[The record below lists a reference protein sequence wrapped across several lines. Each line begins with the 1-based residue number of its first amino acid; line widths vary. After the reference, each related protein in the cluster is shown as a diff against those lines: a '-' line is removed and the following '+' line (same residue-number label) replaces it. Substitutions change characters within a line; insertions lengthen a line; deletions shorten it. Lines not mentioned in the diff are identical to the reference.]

1 VTAPVPDRL
10 RVRFTKLDKVRFLG
24 HRDLARVWER
34 TTRRAGLDVAYSEGF
49 SPRPRLS
56 FGLALSTGYESLGE
70 YLDIDLW
77 TVPTDLAALPGRLS
91 ALLPEGIDVSA
102 VCLVERSEPSLQQA
116 VTSCSWQIDVSG
128 SALDNSAPDVSAVDH
143 LTEVVARALAAPQL
157 VHERER
163 KGQVVVDDLRPQILA
178 LVVEGPIDGSSMVRL
193 TAELGTQPRTLR
205 PAELLAA
212 LDPPI
217 TEGRV
222 RRTHQWMTRDGARR
236 EVLPAGATHALHAG
250 ERAS

>member
-10 RVRFTKLDKVRFLG
+10 RVRFTKLGKVRFLG

-77 TVPTDLAALPGRLS
+77 TVPADLAALPGRLS
-91 ALLPEGIDVSA
+91 SLLPEGIDVSA
-102 VCLVERSEPSLQQA
+102 ACLVERSEPSLQQA
-116 VTSCSWQIDVSG
+116 VTSCSWQIDVS
-128 SALDNSAPDVSAVDH
+128 DRAPDDLA
-143 LTEVVARALAAPQL
+143 EVVARALAAPQL

-178 LVVEGPIDGSSMVRL
+178 LVVEGLIDGSSTVRL

-212 LDPPI
+212 LDPPV

>member
-1 VTAPVPDRL
+1 MTAPVPDRL
-10 RVRFTKLDKVRFLG
+10 RVRFTKLGKVRFLG

-34 TTRRAGLDVAYSEGF
+34 TTRRAELDVAYSEGF

-56 FGLALSTGYESLGE
+56 FGLALSTGYESIGE

-77 TVPTDLAALPGRLS
+77 TMPADLAALPGRLT
-91 ALLPEGIDVSA
+91 ALLPEGIGVTAVSP
-102 VCLVERSEPSLQQA
+102 VDRHEPSLQQA
-116 VTSCSWQIDVSG
+116 VTSCSWQIDV
-128 SALDNSAPDVSAVDH
+128 ADHTPDDLA
-143 LTEVVARALAAPQL
+143 EVVARALAASEI

-178 LVVEGPIDGSSMVRL
+178 LAVEGPVETGVRL
-193 TAELGTQPRTLR
+193 VAELGTQPRTLR

-217 TEGRV
+217 VEGRV

-236 EVLPAGATHALHAG
+236 EILPAGATDALHVG

>member
-1 VTAPVPDRL
+1 MTAPVPDRL
-10 RVRFTKLDKVRFLG
+10 RVRFTKLGKVRFLG

-77 TVPTDLAALPGRLS
+77 TVPSDLAALPGRLS

-128 SALDNSAPDVSAVDH
+128 SAVDH

-178 LVVEGPIDGSSMVRL
+178 LVVEGPIDGSSTVRL

-212 LDPPI
+212 LDPPV

>member
-1 VTAPVPDRL
+1 MTAPVPDRL
-10 RVRFTKLDKVRFLG
+10 RVRFTKLGKVRFLG

-56 FGLALSTGYESLGE
+56 FGLALSTGYESIGE

-77 TVPTDLAALPGRLS
+77 TVPDDLAALPGRLS
-91 ALLPEGIDVSA
+91 VLLPEGIDVTDA
-102 VCLVERSEPSLQQA
+102 CLVDRSEPSLQQA
-116 VTSCSWQIDVSG
+116 VTSCSWQIDVF
-128 SALDNSAPDVSAVDH
+128 DRAPDDLA
-143 LTEVVARALAAPQL
+143 EIVARALAAPQL
-157 VHERER
+157 VHQRER

-178 LVVEGPIDGSSMVRL
+178 LEVEGPLDTDDAGVRL

-212 LDPPI
+212 LDPPVS
-217 TEGRV
+217 EGRV

-236 EVLPAGATHALHAG
+236 EILPLGATGALHAG